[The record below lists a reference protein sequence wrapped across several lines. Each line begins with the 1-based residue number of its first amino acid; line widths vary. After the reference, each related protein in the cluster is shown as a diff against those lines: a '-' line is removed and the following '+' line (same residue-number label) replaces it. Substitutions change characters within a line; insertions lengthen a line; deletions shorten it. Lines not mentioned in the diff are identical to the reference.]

1 MTRRGLVLGGG
12 GVAGVAWQTGLLA
25 GLLEGGVNVLDADL
39 VVGTSAGSTVAAQIT
54 SGTPLGALLDRQ
66 VEPALQS
73 PEMPPVLD
81 ADDRMVRWLDAVDG
95 ATDAVDQRRRLGA
108 MALAAPTVA
117 ADERR
122 AVIEARLPSHRW
134 PGSDLRIVAVDAET
148 GVERVFDSASG
159 VDLVD
164 AVTASCAVPGAWPP
178 VVIGGRRYIDGGTRT
193 TENADLAAG
202 CDRVLVLQ
210 VMPIPGNV
218 DLDGQVAGLRE
229 QGAGVTVLRP
239 DDGAASAIG
248 PDLLDPAV
256 RESAA
261 RAGRAQGLR
270 AASATG
276 AFWR

>member
-25 GLLEGGVNVLDADL
+25 GLLEGGANVLDADL

-54 SGTPLGALLDRQ
+54 SGTPLAELLDRQ
-66 VEPALQS
+66 VDPALQS
-73 PEMPPVLD
+73 PEMSPVLD
-81 ADDRMVRWLDAVDG
+81 ADDRMVLWLDAMDG
-95 ATDAVDQRRRLGA
+95 AAGPVDLRRRLGA
-108 MALAAPTVA
+108 MALAASTVA
-117 ADERR
+117 ADKRR

-134 PGSDLRIVAVDAET
+134 PGADLKVVAVDAET

-164 AVTASCAVPGAWPP
+164 AVAASCAVPGAWPP
-178 VVIGGRRYIDGGTRT
+178 VAIDGRRYIDGGTRT

-210 VMPIPGNV
+210 VMSIPGNV
-218 DLDGQVAGLRE
+218 DLAGQVAGLRE
-229 QGAGVTVLRP
+229 QGARVEVIRP
-239 DDGAASAIG
+239 DDDAASAIG

-261 RAGRAQGLR
+261 RAGREQGLR